1 MHDFEDGFED
11 VLELETKYY
20 DEGYQLGIEDGKKAG
35 AIEGKLFGIEKGFE
49 KALEVGRLQGRAM
62 VWQSRLHV
70 ETTDK
75 EPHTPA
81 LTASEVT
88 MPSDIRMASMA
99 PLLDHLPKNERLR
112 KHIESLLALTTSS
125 ILPTANTDDAVADF
139 DDKIARAHARGKV
152 VANIIGEPIEV
163 ATAPFGGIEDA
174 RGLKARH

>member
-1 MHDFEDGFED
+1 MDGFGDGFED
-11 VLELETKYY
+11 VLELESKYY
-20 DEGYQLGIEDGKKAG
+20 DEGYKAGIEDGKKAG
-35 AIEGKLFGIEKGFE
+35 AIEGKLFGLEKGFE

-70 ETTDK
+70 ETTDR

-81 LTASEVT
+81 STAAEVT
-88 MPSDIRMASMA
+88 IPSDIRLATLA

-112 KHIESLLALTTSS
+112 KHIESLLALTSSS
-125 ILPTANTDDAVADF
+125 ILPLANTDDAVADF

-152 VANIIGEPIEV
+152 IANIIGESVEV
-163 ATAPFGGIEDA
+163 AAAPSGGIEDA